1 MEAVENEE
9 VAQSGELLS
18 SQGGKLPPGKV
29 LELGL
34 HRCPQTWTDELLA
47 SWNAGTLC
55 FLEFPSR
62 SAVSDVCL

>member
-1 MEAVENEE
+1 MEAVEDEA
-9 VAQSGELLS
+9 VAQSRELLS

-34 HRCPQTWTDELLA
+34 HRCPKTWNDELLT
-47 SWNAGTLC
+47 SWDAGTLY

-62 SAVSDVCL
+62 SVVSDVCL